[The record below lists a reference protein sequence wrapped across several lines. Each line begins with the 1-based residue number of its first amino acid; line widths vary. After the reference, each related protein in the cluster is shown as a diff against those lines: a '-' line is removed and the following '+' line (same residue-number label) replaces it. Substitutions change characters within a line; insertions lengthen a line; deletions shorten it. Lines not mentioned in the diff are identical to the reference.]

1 MRAAALVVLL
11 VATVAL
17 SSCASAPA
25 STSTSTTGSI
35 AVSTTASPVVSTPPV
50 VGNVASDCAG
60 AGTVEQAEAPFGAPG
75 ARLASV
81 YLPACY
87 ARDAERRFPVV
98 FLLHGA
104 GADATQWPAIGL
116 ATTAD
121 DLITSGA
128 IPPMIVVMPD
138 GGVTMADGLAAELV
152 DRLVPW
158 VDQTYR
164 TVPDAADR
172 AVGGISRGGRVALL
186 AAAMHP
192 GVFSG
197 VGGHSPAVGA
207 GDDAIAARLSGIAG
221 PIRLDVGAKDALRP
235 GVEHFATRVVA
246 AGGSADLVE
255 APGGHNRAYWRSH
268 TSDYLR
274 FYASLVT

>member
-1 MRAAALVVLL
+1 VVLA
-11 VATVAL
+11 VAVPISA
-17 SSCASAPA
+17 CAGPRQASAPTLPTTA
-25 STSTSTTGSI
+25 APIVSTSPQV
-35 AVSTTASPVVSTPPV
+35 AASL
-50 VGNVASDCAG
+50 ASDCAG
-60 AGTVEQAEAPFGAPG
+60 AGTVEQVAAPFGAQS
-75 ARLASV
+75 AQLASV

-87 ARDAERRFPVV
+87 LSEPQRRFPVV

-104 GADATQWPAIGL
+104 GADASQWPAIGL
-116 ATTAD
+116 ASTAD

-138 GGVTMADGLAAELV
+138 GGATMADELAADLV

-158 VDQTYR
+158 ADQTYR
-164 TVPDAADR
+164 TLADSADR

-186 AAAMHP
+186 AVAMHP

-197 VGGHSPAVGA
+197 VGGHSPAVGT
-207 GDDAIAARLSGIAG
+207 GDDAIAARLSGISG

-268 TSDYLR
+268 TSEYLR
-274 FYASLVT
+274 FYASLLT

>member
-1 MRAAALVVLL
+1 M
-11 VATVAL
+11 AT
-17 SSCASAPA
+17 
-25 STSTSTTGSI
+25 
-35 AVSTTASPVVSTPPV
+35 
-50 VGNVASDCAG
+50 VASDCAG
-60 AGTVEQAEAPFGAPG
+60 AGTVERVEAPFGAPG

-87 ARDAERRFPVV
+87 VRDPERRFPVV

-104 GADATQWPAIGL
+104 GADASQWPAIGL

-138 GGVTMADGLAAELV
+138 GGATMPDELAADLV

-158 VDQTYR
+158 ADQTYR
-164 TVPDAADR
+164 TLADSADR

-186 AAAMHP
+186 AVAMHP

-197 VGGHSPAVGA
+197 VGGHSPAVGPS
-207 GDDAIAARLSGIAG
+207 DDAIAARLSGQSG

-235 GVEHFATRVVA
+235 GVEHFASRVKT

-255 APGGHNRAYWRSH
+255 APGGHNRTYWQSH
-268 TSDYLR
+268 TSEYLR
-274 FYASLVT
+274 FYASLLT

>member
-1 MRAAALVVLL
+1 M
-11 VATVAL
+11 
-17 SSCASAPA
+17 
-25 STSTSTTGSI
+25 STS
-35 AVSTTASPVVSTPPV
+35 PPV
-50 VGNVASDCAG
+50 VASVASDCAG
-60 AGTVEQAEAPFGAPG
+60 TGTVEQIEAPFGAPG

-87 ARDAERRFPVV
+87 ARDPQRRFPVV

-116 ATTAD
+116 TTMAD
-121 DLITSGA
+121 ALITTGA

-138 GGVTMADGLAAELV
+138 GGATMADGLAADLV

-158 VDQTYR
+158 ADQTYR
-164 TVPDAADR
+164 TLPDSADR

-186 AAAMHP
+186 AVAMHP

-197 VGGHSPAVGA
+197 VGGHSPAVGT
-207 GDDAIAARLSGIAG
+207 GDDAMAARLSGESG

-255 APGGHNRAYWRSH
+255 APGGHDRAYWRSH
-268 TSDYLR
+268 TSEYLR

>member
-1 MRAAALVVLL
+1 MRAATVVVFV
-11 VATVAL
+11 VATCTMNA
-17 SSCASAPA
+17 CSAVKEA
-25 STSTSTTGSI
+25 STATVPTTGAA
-35 AVSTTASPVVSTPPV
+35 AVSTSPSVVAS
-50 VGNVASDCAG
+50 VASDCAG
-60 AGTVEQAEAPFGAPG
+60 AGTVERVEAPFGAPG

-87 ARDAERRFPVV
+87 SRDAERRFPVV

-138 GGVTMADGLAAELV
+138 GGATMADGLAAELV

-186 AAAMHP
+186 AAATHP